1 MTIPFLK
8 FLLEKLKGPK
18 PEIVAAPVRPIEK
31 PSSERL
37 SKTVVPNATRAVPAS
52 DPFGEAANS
61 NGANGSNGNGRT
73 PFKMI
78 SFGSEST
85 RGSHSADLPPALA
98 LALEPK
104 VERVVS
110 LQLADIVPQMPDG
123 WVKALNEDDASRRVL
138 LKAAELERGMSN
150 GKPSVS
156 IATIYRQVPE
166 IFLREVDAADPAQ
179 VRLPFTKVLEQF
191 TKLQMR

>member
-1 MTIPFLK
+1 MTIPFLE
-8 FLLEKLKGPK
+8 FLLGKLRPAA
-18 PEIVAAPVRPIEK
+18 PEIVSAPVRQIEK

-52 DPFGEAANS
+52 DPFRETANS
-61 NGANGSNGNGRT
+61 SGTNGSNGNGRT

-78 SFGSEST
+78 SFRGQST
-85 RGSHSADLPPALA
+85 MGSHSTDLPPALA

-110 LQLADIVPQMPDG
+110 LELADIVPQMPEG

-138 LKAAELERGMSN
+138 LKAAELERG
-150 GKPSVS
+150 
-156 IATIYRQVPE
+156 
-166 IFLREVDAADPAQ
+166 
-179 VRLPFTKVLEQF
+179 
-191 TKLQMR
+191 